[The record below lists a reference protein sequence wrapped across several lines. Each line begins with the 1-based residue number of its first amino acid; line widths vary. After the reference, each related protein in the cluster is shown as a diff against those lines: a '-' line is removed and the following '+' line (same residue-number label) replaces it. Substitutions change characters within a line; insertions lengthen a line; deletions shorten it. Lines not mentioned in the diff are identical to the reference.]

1 MTPHPNNIANL
12 ARLHTLMDQ
21 AGLDAVVLRSGQ
33 NFTYLSG
40 VVYPGTLQ
48 RHVDLT
54 DSTRPVVL
62 LWPRHGRPVLLAN
75 KIAAGLAERDGWI
88 ADIVL
93 YEAYV
98 DSPQEKLVEV
108 LRDAG
113 LDAAR
118 VGFEKDYFS
127 AIHWDAIQEALPHM
141 HMLECTAL
149 MDRVRWI
156 KTDAEVAQIR
166 KAADLLDDAY
176 LEVFKRIRP
185 GHTERHVHADMVGTC
200 LRLGFEWVHGI
211 LNVFRNTVPYGGE
224 SDMVIE
230 TGDAIRTDYV
240 AYLNGYP
247 GHQSRTVIV
256 GSPSSEQLRDYAI
269 NLEVHR
275 KVIDRCRAGQD
286 VHELWAFTMGEYR
299 KAGWPDHHMLIGHS
313 VGTWWHQQEP
323 ILRSKSGHV
332 LEEGMV
338 LALEPHV
345 NFWHVQD
352 MVLVTKDAPL
362 LLSPRFNTDTPF
374 IASSLPTAM

>member
-1 MTPHPNNIANL
+1 MKRQNIANV
-12 ARLHTLMDQ
+12 ARLEALMDE
-21 AGLDAVVLRSGQ
+21 ARLDALVLRSGQ
-33 NFTYLSG
+33 NFSYLSG

-48 RHVDLT
+48 RHMDLT

-62 LWPRHGRPVLLAN
+62 VWPRRGKPVIVAN
-75 KIAAGLAERDGWI
+75 AIAAGLVARDGWI
-88 ADIVL
+88 DDVVL

-98 DSPQEKLVEV
+98 DSPQEKLGEV
-108 LRDAG
+108 LREKGLAG
-113 LDAAR
+113 AR
-118 VGFEKDYFS
+118 VGFERDYYS
-127 AIHWDAIQEALPHM
+127 AAHWEAVQKAVPTM
-141 HMLECTAL
+141 QMVECTEL

-176 LEVFKRIRP
+176 LEAFSRIRP
-185 GHTERHVHADMVGTC
+185 GDTERKVHADMMGAC
-200 LRLGFEWVHGI
+200 LRLGFEWAHGI

-230 TGDAIRTDYV
+230 RGDAIRTDYV
-240 AYLNGYP
+240 AYLLSYP

-256 GSPSSEQLRDYAI
+256 GEPTAAQKRDYAI
-269 NLEVHR
+269 NLEIHR
-275 KVIDRCRAGQD
+275 KTLDRCRAGAK
-286 VHELWAFTMGEYR
+286 VHDLWAATMADYA

-323 ILRSKSGHV
+323 ILRRKSPHV

-345 NFWHVQD
+345 NFWHLQD
-352 MVLVTKDAPL
+352 MLLVTKGAPV
-362 LLSPRFNTDTPF
+362 LLSPKFNTDQPF
-374 IASSLPTAM
+374 IAG